1 MRITHAEIDVQKLH
15 RNYLN
20 TKGALPPDVKVM
32 GIVKAN
38 AYGHGVL
45 EISRL
50 LTDYGIDYLGV
61 GFLEEGIYLREH
73 GLTVPILVL
82 GGVLDNQIR
91 SFLDNNLDITV
102 SSLEIAERIEHEVA
116 RDKNLKA
123 RIHLKID
130 TGMERIGVH
139 SENALPFVERVCRM
153 KHLDVVGIYSHF
165 ASADERDKAFTHYQF
180 DRFQSLLKKIN
191 SIGIDI
197 PLKHIAN
204 SGALID
210 LPETYLTMVRPGI
223 MLYGIYPSL
232 ETTES
237 ILIEPV
243 LSLKSKIVFI
253 KEVAANTS
261 VSYGRKYFTSKRTKI
276 ATIPVGYGDG
286 YSRRLTNNSE
296 VLIAGKRYP
305 VIGVV
310 CMDQMMVDIGYDASI
325 HVGDDVILIGESSG
339 EKISA
344 WELAERA
351 GTNPYE
357 LLTGIATRV
366 PRVFIHKNGGK

>member
-102 SSLEIAERIEHEVA
+102 SSLEIAERIEHEVV

>member
-15 RNYLN
+15 SNYHN
-20 TKGALPPDVKVM
+20 TRGALLPDVKVM

-45 EISRL
+45 DISRL
-50 LTDYGIDYLGV
+50 LTDFGIDYLGV

-102 SSLEIAERIEHEVA
+102 SSLEIAERIEHEVI

-139 SENALPFVERVCRM
+139 SENAFPFVERVCRM

-165 ASADERDKAFTHYQF
+165 ASADERDKAYTHYQF

-191 SIGIDI
+191 AMGIEI

-210 LPETYLTMVRPGI
+210 MPETYLTMVRPGI

-232 ETTES
+232 ETTER
-237 ILIEPV
+237 IPIEPV

-253 KEVAANTS
+253 KEVPANTS
-261 VSYGRKYFTSKRTKI
+261 ISYGRKYFTSKRTKI

-286 YSRRLTNNSE
+286 YSRRFTNNSE

-305 VIGVV
+305 VVGVV
-310 CMDQMMVDIGYDASI
+310 CMDQMMIDIGYDASI
-325 HVGDDVILIGESSG
+325 HVGDDVILIGESAG

-366 PRVFIHKNGGK
+366 PRVFIHENGGK

>member
-1 MRITHAEIDVQKLH
+1 MRITHAEIDVRKLK
-15 RNYLN
+15 RNYQN
-20 TKGALPPDVKVM
+20 TIGVLPSNVKVM

-50 LTDYGIDYLGV
+50 LTDFGIDYLGV
-61 GFLEEGIYLREH
+61 GFLEEGIYLREN

-102 SSLEIAERIEHEVA
+102 SSLEIAERIEHEVIK
-116 RDKNLKA
+116 DKNFKA

-139 SENALPFVERVCRM
+139 LENALPFIERVCRM
-153 KHLDVVGIYSHF
+153 KHLDIVGIYSHF
-165 ASADERDKAFTHYQF
+165 ASADERDKAYTHYQL

-191 SIGIDI
+191 AMGIDI

-204 SGALID
+204 SGAIID
-210 LPETYLTMVRPGI
+210 MPETYLTMVRPGI

-232 ETTES
+232 ETTER
-237 ILIEPV
+237 IPIEPV
-243 LSLKSKIVFI
+243 LSLKSKVVFI
-253 KEVAANTS
+253 KEVPANTS
-261 VSYGRKYFTSKRTKI
+261 ISYGRKYFTSKRTKI

-305 VIGVV
+305 VVGVI
-310 CMDQMMVDIGYDASI
+310 CMDQMMVDIGYDANI
-325 HVGDDVILIGESSG
+325 HVGEDVLLIGDSAG
-339 EKISA
+339 ERISA
-344 WELAERA
+344 WELAERV

-366 PRVFIHKNGGK
+366 PRVFINENGGD